1 MRLFS
6 SLFFFSL
13 LLLGGGAQTEA
24 RTLGPPEPRPA
35 YEPPP
40 KQPDHEIYKRIF
52 ELQESAKWAS
62 ADILIRELDD
72 TSLLGHVYRLRY
84 MHPTAY
90 RSKWPELRDWLKKY
104 ADHPGAWQV
113 YHLAKK
119 RRPKGA
125 RMPKPPPERIYNQT
139 YASSLPTVKTFYKRS
154 TRRIRREVNRLTYR
168 ERPTQALRYI
178 SKKSVDRQLSAAETD
193 LLRSK
198 IARSYFIEGKPA
210 KALEIAQLAT
220 RSRHV
225 VTLSDWHAG
234 LAAWRLNKFNLAVK
248 HFTNLSENEN
258 AKNRHRAAASVWA
271 ARSYLALNKNPEA
284 TLMLGEA
291 VKYGGNDFYG
301 LLAYRR
307 LNGPVAFSWTQT
319 SLQEAETIGN
329 LDAVQRALKLLEADQ
344 QELTELELLN
354 IRNRLT
360 RPQQKALLELA
371 IDLKLSAVELAM
383 TEILEYGNE
392 RTPHVLPEGYY
403 PIHDYMPSAD
413 YKVDK
418 ALIFALIRQESRF
431 KARAKSR
438 VGARGLMQ
446 IMPATAAFVSG
457 DRKFR
462 YKSGRDRLYD
472 ISVNLDIGQS
482 LLFKLLGEKT
492 MENNLIKVL
501 ASYNAGSGKV
511 KRWSREIGRPDDPL
525 LFMESM
531 SAPET
536 RLYVQKV
543 MANLWIYRDRLNQS
557 SPSLDELASGKWP
570 IYRSQA
576 DMQVETKNGKSRSVK
591 MTADVLN

>member
-6 SLFFFSL
+6 CLILLSVL
-13 LLLGGGAQTEA
+13 LLSSGEQVAA

-35 YEPPP
+35 YQPPP
-40 KQPDHEIYKRIF
+40 KLPDHEIYKRIF
-52 ELQESAKWAS
+52 ELQESAKWAA
-62 ADILIRELDD
+62 ADRLIRELDD

-90 RSKWPELRDWLKKY
+90 RSNWTELRDWLKKY

-119 RRPKGA
+119 RRPTGA
-125 RMPKPPPERIYNQT
+125 RMPKPPPARIYNQT
-139 YASSLPTVKTFYKRS
+139 YVSSLPVVRTFYKRS

-198 IARSYFIEGKPA
+198 IARSYFIEGKPS

-234 LAAWRLNKFNLAVK
+234 LAAWRLNKFNVAVT
-248 HFTNLSENEN
+248 HFTYLSENEN

-284 TLMLGEA
+284 TSMLENA
-291 VKYGGNDFYG
+291 VRYGGNDFYG

-319 SLQEAETIGN
+319 SLQETETIEN
-329 LDAVQRALKLLEADQ
+329 LDAVQRAIKLLEANQ

-360 RPQQKALLELA
+360 PPQQRALLRLA
-371 IDLKLSAVELAM
+371 LDLKLSAVELAM

-431 KARAKSR
+431 KARAKSHA
-438 VGARGLMQ
+438 GARGLMQ

-462 YKSGRDRLYD
+462 YKSGRDRLYN
-472 ISVNLDIGQS
+472 IPVNLDIGQTY
-482 LLFKLLGEKT
+482 LDKLLGEET
-492 MENNLIKVL
+492 MENNLIKAL
-501 ASYNAGSGKV
+501 ASYNAGPGNV
-511 KRWSREIGRPDDPL
+511 KRWAREIGRAQDPL
-525 LFMESM
+525 LFLESM
-531 SAPET
+531 RAPET

-557 SPSLDELASGKWP
+557 SPSLDELAAGEWP
-570 IYRSQA
+570 IYRSQT
-576 DMQVETKNGKSRSVK
+576 DMQVETTRSKTGSVK
-591 MTADVLN
+591 VTADVLN

>member
-6 SLFFFSL
+6 CLILLSVL
-13 LLLGGGAQTEA
+13 LLSSGEQVAA

-35 YEPPP
+35 YQPPP
-40 KQPDHEIYKRIF
+40 KLPDHEIYKRIF
-52 ELQESAKWAS
+52 ELQESAKWAA
-62 ADILIRELDD
+62 ADRLIRELDD

-90 RSKWPELRDWLKKY
+90 RSNWTELRDWLKKY

-119 RRPKGA
+119 RRPTGA
-125 RMPKPPPERIYNQT
+125 RMPKPPPARIYNQT
-139 YASSLPTVKTFYKRS
+139 YASSLPVVRTFYKRS
-154 TRRIRREVNRLTYR
+154 SRRIRREVNRLTYR

-198 IARSYFIEGKPA
+198 IARSYFIEGKPS

-234 LAAWRLNKFNLAVK
+234 LAAWRLNKFNVAVT
-248 HFTNLSENEN
+248 HFTYLSENEN

-284 TLMLGEA
+284 TSMLENA
-291 VKYGGNDFYG
+291 VRYGGNDFYG

-319 SLQEAETIGN
+319 SLQETETIEN
-329 LDAVQRALKLLEADQ
+329 LDAVQRAIKLLEANQ

-360 RPQQKALLELA
+360 PPQQRALLRLA
-371 IDLKLSAVELAM
+371 LDLKLSAVELAM

-431 KARAKSR
+431 KARAKSHA
-438 VGARGLMQ
+438 GARGLMQ

-462 YKSGRDRLYD
+462 YKSGRDRLYN
-472 ISVNLDIGQS
+472 IPVNLDIGQTY
-482 LLFKLLGEKT
+482 LDKLLGEET
-492 MENNLIKVL
+492 MENNLIKAL
-501 ASYNAGSGKV
+501 ASYNAGPGNV
-511 KRWSREIGRPDDPL
+511 KRWAREIGRAQDPL
-525 LFMESM
+525 LFLESM
-531 SAPET
+531 RAPET

-557 SPSLDELASGKWP
+557 SPSLDELAAGEWP
-570 IYRSQA
+570 IYRSQT
-576 DMQVETKNGKSRSVK
+576 DMQVETTRSKTGSVK
-591 MTADVLN
+591 VTADVLN